1 MSTSGETGPS
11 QLERL
16 REALADRYEVER
28 ELGRGG
34 MATVYLARDL
44 KHDRPVAIKVM
55 RPELASTLAAD
66 RFQQEIRV
74 TANLE
79 HPHILGMIDSGKAN
93 GLLYVVLPY
102 LEGEDLQQRLERDGF
117 LPAEEAVQI
126 AKEVADGLDYAH
138 RRGVVHRDI
147 KPSNIMLSDG
157 HARLTDFGIA
167 RAVGEAGGATL
178 TATGQIIGTPF
189 YMSPEQVMGEG
200 ELDGRIDIYALGC
213 VLYAMLAGEPPYTG
227 TTPPEVLAG
236 HMHRPLPSV
245 RTVRPDLPP
254 ALDRVI
260 QRAMAKE
267 PGERFETAAAFRQAL
282 ESPDTVPLPRA
293 PLMTRLRRRP
303 RLSGAGAFAVILAL
317 LAAWSVFTRTDESP
331 SPGLELEFPPEVVA
345 RRIAVL
351 PLANLSPDPE
361 AERYLVD
368 GIHDEMLTRIS
379 QIAALDVLGRP
390 SVMQFR
396 GPTAPDVRTIGDSLH
411 AGLILGGSVRRAGSL
426 IRLAVQLI
434 DVRTEQ
440 NIWAD
445 TYDREVTAANLF
457 DLQSDVALR
466 VAGAVQAEISP
477 AVRQRLEKRGTEN
490 DEAYEAYLSGVY
502 HQRQFEIVD
511 AERFFLQAIELDPGF
526 AAAHAQLAITYIYL
540 GNLNI
545 RPPRIAFPLARTAA
559 ERALELDEEL
569 FETQTALIAV
579 NWSAERNWPEVKRRL
594 EQALEQ
600 SPSSARA
607 HDWYAQ
613 YLSLMRR
620 DDLAL
625 EHSRTAWELD
635 PLCPFMR
642 NHIGRSLYWNRR
654 CDLAVEH
661 LERTLEVHPDLN
673 DSRVFLALCDV
684 RAGHYEAAIERVQS
698 FPPPSLSEGLILP
711 YFQALAGRDADA
723 RTTLA
728 NFERRRESEHVSAGF
743 IALVYVG
750 LGEYDRAFEW
760 LETAREEYDSW
771 LFQLHAPEWDPIRD
785 DPRFLDLLASLDLP
799 AVVAAPPPAWVFH
812 AE

>member
-1 MSTSGETGPS
+1 MDA

-16 REALADRYEVER
+16 TQALAGRYAIER
-28 ELGRGG
+28 EIGRGG

-44 KHDRPVAIKVM
+44 KHDRSVAIKVM

-74 TANLE
+74 TAHLE
-79 HPHILGMIDSGKAN
+79 HPHILTLHDSGEAD

-102 LEGEDLQQRLERDGF
+102 LEGEDLQERLERDGS
-117 LPAEEAVQI
+117 LRVEEAVQI
-126 AKEVADGLDYAH
+126 AEEVADGLDYAH
-138 RRGVVHRDI
+138 RRGVIHRDI

-157 HARLTDFGIA
+157 HARITDFGIA
-167 RAVGEAGGATL
+167 RAVGEAGAATL
-178 TATGQIIGTPF
+178 TATGQIIGTPC

-200 ELDGRIDIYALGC
+200 ELDGRIDTYALGC
-213 VLYAMLAGEPPYTG
+213 VLYAMLTGEPPYSG
-227 TTPPEVLAG
+227 GTPPEVLAG
-236 HMHRPLPSV
+236 HMLRPLPSV
-245 RTVRPDLPP
+245 RTVRSDVTP

-267 PGERFETAAAFRQAL
+267 PGDRFETAAAFKLAL

-293 PLMTRLRRRP
+293 PLATRLRRRP
-303 RLSGAGAFAVILAL
+303 TVAAAGAGAVALAL
-317 LAAWSVFTRTDESP
+317 LAAWWASTQTDKSP

-351 PLANLSPDPE
+351 PFANLSPDPE
-361 AERYLVD
+361 AEEYLVD
-368 GIHDEMLTRIS
+368 GIHDEILTRIS
-379 QIAALDVLGRP
+379 QIGALDVLGRP

-396 GPTAPDVRTIGDSLH
+396 GPSAPDVRAIGDSLH
-411 AGLILGGSVRRAGSL
+411 AGLILGGSVRRAGPL

-434 DVRTEQ
+434 DVRRDQ
-440 NIWAD
+440 NIWAE

-457 DLQSDVALR
+457 DLQSDVALH
-466 VAGAVQAEISP
+466 VARAVQAEISP

-502 HQRQFEIVD
+502 HQRQMEVEE
-511 AERFFLQAIELDPGF
+511 AEPFFLQAVDLDPGF
-526 AAAHAQLAITYIYL
+526 AAAHAQLAVNYIFV

-545 RPPRIAFPLARTAA
+545 RPPRVTFPLARGAA
-559 ERALELDEEL
+559 DRALALDEEL

-579 NWSAERNWPEVKRRL
+579 NWSAERNWPEVERRL
-594 EQALEQ
+594 ERVLEQ
-600 SPSSARA
+600 NPSSARA
-607 HDWYAQ
+607 HDWYSQ

-620 DDLAL
+620 DEVAL

-635 PLCPFMR
+635 PLCPLAR
-642 NHIGRSLYWNRR
+642 HHIGRTLYWNRR

-673 DSRVFLALCDV
+673 DARAYLALCDV
-684 RAGHYEAAIERVQS
+684 HAGRYEAAIERIQS
-698 FPPPSLSEGLILP
+698 FPPPSLSDTLILP
-711 YFQALAGRDADA
+711 YFQALAGQDAEA
-723 RTTLA
+723 RATVA
-728 NFERRRESEHVSAGF
+728 DFERRRESEHVSAGF
-743 IALVYVG
+743 IALVHIG

-771 LFQLHAPEWDPIRD
+771 LFQLHGPEWDPIRD
-785 DPRFLDLLASLDLP
+785 DPRFLDLLARLNLP
-799 AVVAAPPPAWVFH
+799 PEIASPPPAWVFH
-812 AE
+812 AGQAGASG